1 MAAITTGR
9 AKARQKAAGLK
20 TMKVETGA
28 FSRRISKMIKEYNLD
43 AAWFVRSAAM
53 QALKG
58 FMEMN
63 PVDTGR
69 SRAAWF
75 VAAEKLGVSTSGL
88 KKPPRHDPK
97 AEADGKSRGDFED
110 HLGDRK
116 HPHVILI
123 NGVEYILGL
132 EYGRS
137 MQAPYGMVRVTLQ
150 GLTKT
155 QSDELKRKLKR
166 RTQDRWAKIKAT
178 TK

>member
-28 FSRRISKMIKEYNLD
+28 FSRRISKMIKESHLD
-43 AAWFVRSAAM
+43 AAWFVRSLAFE
-53 QALKG
+53 ALKG
-58 FMEMN
+58 FMEMT
-63 PVDTGR
+63 PVRYGR
-69 SRAAWF
+69 ARAGWF
-75 VAAEKLGVSTSGL
+75 VAAEKLGVPKPGGGDSGAV
-88 KKPPRHDPK
+88 
-97 AEADGKSRGDFED
+97 AEGQSKGGFED
-110 HLGDRK
+110 HLRDRK

-178 TK
+178 TR

>member
-28 FSRRISKMIKEYNLD
+28 LSRRISKMIKEYNLD
-43 AAWFVRSAAM
+43 AAWFVRSLAFE
-53 QALKG
+53 ALKG

-63 PVDTGR
+63 PVYTGR
-69 SRAAWF
+69 SRAGWYI
-75 VAAEKLGVSTSGL
+75 AAEALGVPI
-88 KKPPRHDPK
+88 PPGGHPWDIDEGK
-97 AEADGKSRGDFED
+97 AEGDFED
-110 HLGDRK
+110 HLRDGK